1 MREGEEIFVRLP
13 DEAVEVWRPV
23 QARNIGDDRYLI
35 LEQPY
40 DREGERWEFEP
51 GAEVT
56 CAVVRAEAGEILAAV
71 EASDARGP
79 R

>member
-1 MREGEEIFVRLP
+1 MSEDVEIFVRLP

-23 QARNIGDDRYLI
+23 QARNLGSDRYLI

-40 DREGERWEFEP
+40 DRESERWEFEP
-51 GAEVT
+51 GDEVT
-56 CAVVRAEAGEILAAV
+56 CAMVPADGGEILAAV
-71 EASDARGP
+71 AVPDPPQR